1 MKTLTL
7 IRHAKSDWSVEWQ
20 SDFNKWLAERWEKE
34 IKEMWKK
41 MKKLELDFDLIICSP
56 SKRTILTL
64 EWLSKI
70 HKDLKKVST
79 IYMNEIYSLHSTG
92 GDGVIE
98 IIKKQ
103 NKRVKSLAIVWHNP
117 LFDWLLKKLTNIS
130 LPVPTLWIVEIS
142 FNMDSWKEITK
153 EWKMTMFLAPK
164 KSS

>member
-20 SDFNKWLAERWEKE
+20 SDFDRWLAERWEKQ

-41 MKKLELDFDLIICSP
+41 MKKLELDFDLIICSNA
-56 SKRTILTL
+56 KRTILTL
-64 EWLSKI
+64 EWLTKI

-79 IYMNEIYSLHSTG
+79 IYMNEIYALCETN

-103 NKRVKSLAIVWHNP
+103 NKKVKSLAIVWHNL
-117 LFDWLLKKLTNIS
+117 LFDKLVKRFTNTALS
-130 LPVPTLWIVEIS
+130 VPTLWIVEII
-142 FNMDSWKEITK
+142 FEIDSWEEITK
-153 EWKMTMFLAPK
+153 EWKMTMFLAPEK
-164 KSS
+164 